1 MTLRQHKFQLNC
13 KLEQLKFFKQLLV
26 FYLVFSFNNA
36 YAQDQIEKLPWIEC
50 SGYLKDLE
58 SFSFSDGITTSYS
71 SNLIHNRLNFKF
83 NFSEQLIAKL
93 ELRNRIVWGNQLK
106 LIPDYGKYINAY
118 DGYFNLSKLWINQSS
133 FVMHSVVDRLYFQ
146 FTPEHWDLRIGRQR
160 INWGLNT
167 IWNPNDIFNAYNFLD
182 FDYEERPGNDA
193 IRIQRFLNEQSKLE
207 FAYKPGK
214 NKHAHIGA
222 FLYKFNKWT
231 YDIQV
236 LAGLHQDDLV
246 VGGGWAGNLL
256 NAGFKCELSYFHPKE
271 DISNHKG
278 VWTASFVLDQTFKN
292 DWYVSFSSLF
302 NSKPSGLQSGGL
314 GFFDSQ
320 LSAKSLFPFKFSFYS
335 AVSKS
340 FTPIF
345 RSSLALIYSPSYN
358 SLITVPTIG
367 WNALTNIDLDLTI
380 QAAFADTGSG
390 YQTAGNLFVL
400 RGKWS
405 F

>member
-1 MTLRQHKFQLNC
+1 ML
-13 KLEQLKFFKQLLV
+13 KLIKQLLILFIAFV
-26 FYLVFSFNNA
+26 YHNL
-36 YAQDQIEKLPWIEC
+36 YAQDQLEKLPWLEF

-58 SFSFSDGITTSYS
+58 SFSFSNGISTSYS

-83 NFSEQLIAKL
+83 NFSEKLIAKL
-93 ELRNRIVWGNQLK
+93 ELRNRVIWGNQLK
-106 LIPDYGKYINAY
+106 LVPDYGKYINTY

-133 FVMHSVVDRLYFQ
+133 VVMHSVVDRFYLQYTNEQ
-146 FTPEHWDLRIGRQR
+146 WDLRIGRQR

-193 IRIQRFLNEQSKLE
+193 FRIQRFLNDQSKFEL
-207 FAYKPGK
+207 AYKPGK
-214 NKHAHIGA
+214 NKDHHIAGL
-222 FLYKFNKWT
+222 LYKFNRWT
-231 YDIQV
+231 YDIQM
-236 LAGLHQDDLV
+236 LAGLYHSDLV

-256 NAGFKCELSYFHPKE
+256 NAGFKGELSYFHPKN
-271 DISNHKG
+271 DFLKNSG
-278 VWTASFVLDQTFKN
+278 VWTASIVLDQTFTN
-292 DWYVSFSSLF
+292 DWYVSISSLF
-302 NSKPSGLQSGGL
+302 NSKPSGLLSGGL

-335 AVSKS
+335 SVSKS

-345 RSSLALIYSPSYN
+345 RSNLACIYSPSYN
-358 SLITVPTIG
+358 TLILIPTIS
-367 WNALTNIDLDLTI
+367 WNALTNLDFDLTI
-380 QAAFADTGSG
+380 QAAFADIGSN
-390 YQTAGNLFVL
+390 YQAAGNVFAL

>member
-1 MTLRQHKFQLNC
+1 MTLRHHKFQLNC
-13 KLEQLKFFKQLLV
+13 NLEQLKFFKQLLV

-207 FAYKPGK
+207 VA
-214 NKHAHIGA
+214 
-222 FLYKFNKWT
+222 
-231 YDIQV
+231 
-236 LAGLHQDDLV
+236 
-246 VGGGWAGNLL
+246 
-256 NAGFKCELSYFHPKE
+256 
-271 DISNHKG
+271 
-278 VWTASFVLDQTFKN
+278 
-292 DWYVSFSSLF
+292 
-302 NSKPSGLQSGGL
+302 
-314 GFFDSQ
+314 
-320 LSAKSLFPFKFSFYS
+320 
-335 AVSKS
+335 
-340 FTPIF
+340 
-345 RSSLALIYSPSYN
+345 
-358 SLITVPTIG
+358 
-367 WNALTNIDLDLTI
+367 
-380 QAAFADTGSG
+380 
-390 YQTAGNLFVL
+390 
-400 RGKWS
+400 
-405 F
+405 